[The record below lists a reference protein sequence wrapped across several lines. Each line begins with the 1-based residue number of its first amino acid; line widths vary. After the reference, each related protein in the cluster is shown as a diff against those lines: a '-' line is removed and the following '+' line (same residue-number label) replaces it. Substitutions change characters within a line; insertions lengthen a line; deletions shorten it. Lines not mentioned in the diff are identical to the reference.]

1 MKVRNVTAVTK
12 DRGIITISLDDDTS
26 IKIDCINHKIK
37 SFSGRDVI
45 NFPKGIVFHEDML
58 KYKILATLDELCR
71 SEYTQRICAI
81 IETLWNYL
89 DILEQLPCS
98 DKIPAGYAKY
108 CRDNNLTINP
118 QSYTDFQAFQKVKNV
133 KEQDRELYKNI
144 LLKIQDI
151 HYNPTLQELNTFVKI
166 YKSTL
171 KTNNFNATLYI
182 GTDMRTFVDRYYIFL
197 RAHNVDINTVID
209 TNRDYTTNIELMRTF
224 ENQLIE
230 KEIIEQEDKI
240 RDLTKLDLGAY
251 FVIVP
256 ETLTDF
262 TKEGQMQNNCVGYF
276 YHESIKAGRNLI
288 YFIRKKS
295 NPDTSY
301 ITCRY
306 YKPHNETVEHRV
318 KNNVNYEYD
327 EILRKCDE
335 RIREL
340 LSA

>member
-12 DRGIITISLDDDTS
+12 DRGIITINLDDNTS

-45 NFPKGIVFHEDML
+45 NFPKGIIFNENVRQ
-58 KYKILATLDELCR
+58 YRILSVLDELCR

-98 DKIPAGYAKY
+98 DKVPAGYAKY

-144 LLKIQDI
+144 LLKIDDI
-151 HYNPTLQELNTFVKI
+151 HSNPTLQELNIFTKI
-166 YKSTL
+166 YRSTL
-171 KTNNFNATLYI
+171 KTNNFSATLYI
-182 GTDMRTFVDRYYIFL
+182 GTDMRAFVNKYYDFL

-209 TNRDYTTNIELMRTF
+209 TNRDYTTNIELMQSF
-224 ENQLIE
+224 ENKLIE

-240 RDLTKLDLGAY
+240 RDLTKLDLGDY
-251 FVIVP
+251 FIIVP

-262 TKEGQMQNNCVGYF
+262 TKEGQMQNNCVGHF
-276 YHESIKAGRNLI
+276 YHNSIKAGINLI

-295 NPDTSY
+295 SPNTSY

-306 YKPHNETVEHRV
+306 YKPHNETIEHRI
-318 KNNVNYEYD
+318 KNNVNYNYD
-327 EILRKCDE
+327 EMLRKCDE
-335 RIREL
+335 RIKEL

>member
-12 DRGIITISLDDDTS
+12 DRGIITINLDDNTS
-26 IKIDCINHKIK
+26 IKIDCINHTIK
-37 SFSGRDVI
+37 SFSGKDVI
-45 NFPKGIVFHEDML
+45 NFPKGIVFHEDVQQ
-58 KYKILATLDELCR
+58 YKILSTLNELCR

-98 DKIPAGYAKY
+98 DKVPAGYAKY

-144 LLKIQDI
+144 LLKINDI
-151 HYNPTLQELNTFVKI
+151 HSNPTLQDLNIFAKI
-166 YKSTL
+166 YRSTL
-171 KTNNFNATLYI
+171 KTNNFNATLHI
-182 GTDMRTFVDRYYIFL
+182 GSYMREFVNKYYDFL
-197 RAHNVDINTVID
+197 SAHNVNINTVID
-209 TNRDYTTNIELMRTF
+209 TNRDYTTNIELMQSF
-224 ENQLIE
+224 ENKLIE

-240 RDLTKLDLGAY
+240 RDLTKLDLGDY
-251 FVIVP
+251 FIIVP

-262 TKEGQMQNNCVGYF
+262 TKEGQMQNNCVGHF
-276 YHESIKAGRNLI
+276 YHNSIKAGINLI

-295 NPDTSY
+295 SPNTSY

-306 YKPHNETVEHRV
+306 YKPHNETIEHRI

-327 EILRKCDE
+327 EILKKCDE
-335 RIREL
+335 RIKEL

>member
-12 DRGIITISLDDDTS
+12 DRGIITINLDDNTS

-45 NFPKGIVFHEDML
+45 NFPKGIIFNEDVRQ
-58 KYKILATLDELCR
+58 YKILSALDELCR

-89 DILEQLPCS
+89 DILEQLPCR
-98 DKIPAGYAKY
+98 DKVPAGYAKY
-108 CRDNNLTINP
+108 CRDNDLKINP
-118 QSYTDFQAFQKVKNV
+118 QSYADFQAFQTVKNV
-133 KEQDRELYKNI
+133 REQNRELYKNI
-144 LLKIQDI
+144 LLEINDI
-151 HYNPTLQELNTFVKI
+151 RSNPTLQELNTFVKI

-171 KTNNFNATLYI
+171 KANNFRATLYI
-182 GTDMRTFVDRYYIFL
+182 GNDMRTFVDRYYIFL
-197 RAHNVDINTVID
+197 REHNVDINTVID
-209 TNRDYTTNIELMRTF
+209 TNRDYRTNIELMQSF
-224 ENQLIE
+224 ENKLIE

-240 RDLTKLDLGAY
+240 RDLTKLDLGDY
-251 FVIVP
+251 FIIVP

-262 TKEGQMQNNCVGYF
+262 TKEGQMQNNCVGHY
-276 YHESIKAGRNLI
+276 YHNSIKAGINLI
-288 YFIRKKS
+288 YFIRRKS
-295 NPDTSY
+295 SPNTSY

-306 YKPHNETVEHRV
+306 YKPNNETVEHRI

-327 EILRKCDE
+327 EMLRKCDE
-335 RIREL
+335 RIKEL